1 MKGNW
6 YFWSDV
12 IGAKI
17 NDENCGQVISQ
28 DDLLD
33 VSSEVLRALQNTKQ
47 KLTHAIRNR
56 MDVAPRKI
64 AEIEQSRKGL
74 ALLHQAL
81 LRQIS
86 IKSRSEKQERIRQNE
101 ELERMRPFEKYFQIV
116 VKHEASPADYH
127 RWIAQAKQMQLS
139 SKPNND

>member
-1 MKGNW
+1 MNKNW
-6 YFWSDV
+6 YFWSEV
-12 IGAKI
+12 IGAKV
-17 NDENCGQVISQ
+17 NDENCTQVVGQ

-33 VSSEVLRALQNTKQ
+33 VSNEVLRALQNTKH
-47 KLTHAIRNR
+47 KLSYAKRNR
-56 MDVAPRKI
+56 LNVAPRKI
-64 AEIEQSRKGL
+64 LEIEQSRKGL

-86 IKSRSEKQERIRQNE
+86 IKSRSEKQERIRQHE

-127 RWIAQAKQMQLS
+127 RWIAQAKQLQLG
-139 SKPNND
+139 NGLDHE